1 MEKYE
6 LTILLPCLN
15 EEKNLPNCLK
25 KALKFLTENNI
36 KGEILLADNG
46 SSDASKKI
54 AKSLNVRVI
63 DVKEKGYG
71 NALREGIKKSN
82 GKYIIMADSDDSYDL
97 SNIFEF
103 YEALKEGYDFVIG
116 NRFKGKLEK
125 GSMPFLNKYVGNPIL
140 SYIPKKIFKTPNYDY
155 HCGLRGGSKQKLIN
169 LNLESEGMEL
179 ASEMLIKAFLK
190 KYKIKEINISYYK
203 SKYSRKSHLKP
214 FRDSIRHLK
223 IIFKLKKL

>member
-25 KALKFLTENNI
+25 KALKFLTKNNI

-63 DVKEKGYG
+63 DVKEKGYR
-71 NALREGIKKSN
+71 NALREGIKKAN
-82 GKYIIMADSDDSYDL
+82 GKNIIMADRDDL
-97 SNIFEF
+97 SNIFKF

-116 NRFKGKLEK
+116 NCFKGKLEK

-140 SYIPKKIFKTPNYDY
+140 SYISKKIFKTPNYDY
-155 HCGLRGGSKQKLIN
+155 HCGLRGESKQKLIN

-190 KYKIKEINISYYK
+190 NYKIKEININYYK

-214 FRDSIRHLK
+214 FRDSLRHLK